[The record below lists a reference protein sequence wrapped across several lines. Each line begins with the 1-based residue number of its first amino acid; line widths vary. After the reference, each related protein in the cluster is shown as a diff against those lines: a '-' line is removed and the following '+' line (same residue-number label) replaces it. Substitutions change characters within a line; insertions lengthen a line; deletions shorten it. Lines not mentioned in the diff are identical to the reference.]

1 MVNVTIYCEKDESAD
16 SMWRRF
22 RKATD
27 RANVFRDASRSQFF
41 VSRSQRRAAKSQR
54 ARAKVKKEN
63 GGA

>member
-1 MVNVTIYCEKDESAD
+1 MVNCMIYCEKDESAD

-22 RKATD
+22 RKGVD

-54 ARAKVKKEN
+54 ARAKAAKD
-63 GGA
+63 GRS

>member
-27 RANVFRDASRSQFF
+27 KAGLSREHARSRRFVPKSAKRKEKSSKARA
-41 VSRSQRRAAKSQR
+41 RRA
-54 ARAKVKKEN
+54 KEN